1 VIKHK
6 ILYIDEISRIAGGET
21 WFLNYVD
28 GLNDSDIEPFLLC
41 PEGPFAD
48 AARAKGVEVIPYTFH
63 YSDISTH
70 RIWIVILFGFF
81 RIWDSFKIRRI
92 IKRKKIDLVHS
103 INSVGHVISSLL
115 RIQSSVKVLWHIHH
129 DHPKLLYRFFKP
141 DYMVFVAKS
150 RQNILKSVSLERK
163 REYSVMYN
171 GIDTSLYESTNPDIR
186 TPLRIGYV
194 GRLLPEKG
202 IETFLDAAVLV
213 LDKYKNVKF
222 YIYGEEIYD
231 DALKG
236 NYTDALGKKIDHLVL
251 GNAVTI
257 KGFVFPQNTIYESI
271 DMFVMPS
278 HRIGE
283 SCPMVI
289 LESWSSG
296 VPVIATN
303 VGGIPELVVDGETGY
318 LIPPKD
324 PQAIADAVQYV
335 IEHPDEVKS
344 VVDNAK
350 KLVRERFDYRENAR
364 QFVQF
369 YREMLHEQG

>member
-1 VIKHK
+1 MIKYK
-6 ILYIDEISRIAGGET
+6 ILYIDEISRIAGCET
-21 WFLNYVD
+21 WFLNYID
-28 GLNDSDIEPFLLC
+28 GLNDPDIEPVLLC

-48 AARAKGVEVIPYTFH
+48 AARAKGVQVIPYKFRF
-63 YSDISTH
+63 SDLSSKGFL
-70 RIWIVILFGFF
+70 RYFLFGLF
-81 RIWDSFKIRRI
+81 RIWDSFIVGRMINRMNVS
-92 IKRKKIDLVHS
+92 LAHS
-103 INSVGHVISSLL
+103 VNTNGHVITSLVRTL
-115 RIQSSVKVLWHIHH
+115 FSKKVIWHIHDRH
-129 DHPKLLYRFFKP
+129 QNSLYRFFKP
-141 DYMVFVAKS
+141 DYMVFVAKF

-251 GNAVTI
+251 GNAVTL

-303 VGGIPELVVDGETGY
+303 VGGIPELIVDGETGY
-318 LIPPKD
+318 LISPKD

-335 IEHPDEVKS
+335 MEHPDEVKT

-350 KLVRERFDYRENAR
+350 KLVREKFDYRENAR
-364 QFVQF
+364 QFVQL